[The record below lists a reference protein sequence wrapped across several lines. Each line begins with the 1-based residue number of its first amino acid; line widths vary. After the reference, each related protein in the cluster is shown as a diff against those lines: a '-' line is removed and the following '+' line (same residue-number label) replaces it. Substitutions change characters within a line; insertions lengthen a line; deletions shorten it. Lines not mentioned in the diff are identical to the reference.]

1 MTTLRPLR
9 ILIVE
14 DEALISMDL
23 EYVLE
28 DLGHQ
33 IVGVAASSDTA
44 MRLASE
50 HKPDLAFVDIQLL
63 DGPTG
68 VDVAAAL
75 ARENVT
81 KVVFTSGN
89 VNRIPPDY
97 AGAVGSIGKPYS
109 ERGVKAAISY
119 LTKGLLTP
127 PPDESAPPSLTLA
140 PEFQN
145 RWSGSS
151 A

>member
-1 MTTLRPLR
+1 MTMLRPLR

-23 EYVLE
+23 EFVLE
-28 DLGHQ
+28 DLGHE
-33 IVGVAASSDTA
+33 IVGVATTSEAA
-44 MRLASE
+44 IEMAHE

-68 VDVAAAL
+68 VAVAEAL
-75 ARENVT
+75 ASANIT
-81 KVVFTSGN
+81 KCVFTSGN
-89 VNRIPPDY
+89 IARIPTNF

-109 ERGVKAAISY
+109 ERGVKAAIAY

-127 PPDESAPPSLTLA
+127 PPDETVPPSLTLA
-140 PEFQN
+140 PEFQM
-145 RWSGSS
+145 RWC

>member
-1 MTTLRPLR
+1 MSTLRPLR

-28 DLGHQ
+28 DLGHE

-44 MRLASE
+44 MRLAAE

-68 VDVAAAL
+68 VDVAASL

-89 VNRIPPDY
+89 VNRIPADF

-109 ERGVKAAISY
+109 ERGVKAAIAY
-119 LTKGLLTP
+119 LTKGLLQP
-127 PPDESAPPSLTLA
+127 PPDEGVPPSLTLA
-140 PEFQN
+140 PEFVD
-145 RWSGSS
+145 RWSGPS

>member
-1 MTTLRPLR
+1 MTMLRPLR

-23 EYVLE
+23 EFVLE
-28 DLGHQ
+28 DLGHE
-33 IVGVAASSDTA
+33 IVGVATT
-44 MRLASE
+44 SE
-50 HKPDLAFVDIQLL
+50 AAIEMANAHKPDLAFVDIQLL

-68 VDVAAAL
+68 VAVAEAL
-75 ARENVT
+75 ASANIT
-81 KVVFTSGN
+81 KCVFTSGN
-89 VNRIPPDY
+89 IARIPNDF

-109 ERGVKAAISY
+109 ERGVKAAIAY

-127 PPDESAPPSLTLA
+127 PPDETVPPSLTLA
-140 PEFQN
+140 PEFQM
-145 RWSGSS
+145 RWC

>member
-1 MTTLRPLR
+1 MNTLRPLR

-23 EYVLE
+23 EYVLQ
-28 DLGHQ
+28 DLGHE

-50 HKPDLAFVDIQLL
+50 HNPDLAFVDIQLL

-75 ARENVT
+75 ARGHMT

-89 VNRIPPDY
+89 VSRIPEDF

-119 LTKGLLTP
+119 LMKGILSP
-127 PPDESAPPSLTLA
+127 PPDENVPPSLTLA
-140 PEFQN
+140 PEFLQ
-145 RWSGSS
+145 RWSSH
-151 A
+151 

>member
-1 MTTLRPLR
+1 MTMLRPLR

-23 EYVLE
+23 EFVLE
-28 DLGHQ
+28 DLGHE
-33 IVGVAASSDTA
+33 IVGVATTSEAA
-44 MRLASE
+44 IQMAKE

-68 VDVAAAL
+68 VAVAEAL
-75 ARENVT
+75 ASANVT
-81 KVVFTSGN
+81 KCVFTSGN
-89 VNRIPPDY
+89 IARIPTDF

-109 ERGVKAAISY
+109 ERGVKAAIAY

-127 PPDESAPPSLTLA
+127 PPDEGVPPSLTLA
-140 PEFQN
+140 PAFQM
-145 RWSGSS
+145 RWC

>member
-1 MTTLRPLR
+1 MRKLRPLR

-23 EYVLE
+23 EYVLS
-28 DLGHQ
+28 DLGHE
-33 IVGVAASSDTA
+33 IVGVAASSEEA
-44 MRLASE
+44 IEMAAE

-68 VDVAAAL
+68 VDVAASF

-89 VNRIPPDY
+89 INRIPADF

-127 PPDESAPPSLTLA
+127 PPDDVPPPSLTLA
-140 PEFQN
+140 PEFQM
-145 RWSGSS
+145 RW
-151 A
+151 AV

>member
-28 DLGHQ
+28 DLGHE

-68 VDVAAAL
+68 VDVAASL
-75 ARENVT
+75 ARDNVT

-89 VNRIPPDY
+89 VNRIPADF

-119 LTKGLLTP
+119 LTKGLLQP
-127 PPDESAPPSLTLA
+127 PPDEGVPPSLTLA
-140 PEFQN
+140 PAFVD
-145 RWSGSS
+145 RWSES